1 MNKSRRINLGVTL
14 ALMSV
19 MALSI
24 LIRMPASQSDGFH
37 NEDAAGILYSAQL
50 INQGGLPLIDTLE
63 LKAPGSFFLTAVFWR
78 IFPESIVAV
87 QTLGIVWS
95 ILAMLG
101 IYAGGR
107 ALFDSK
113 AGLISATAYMLLSP
127 IMDSMD
133 INYGAWMI
141 TPMIWSMVC
150 FIKWIGTERRAW
162 LFMAGVLLAFA
173 GLLKRQGAVLTPL
186 FLCGIG
192 YLCYARYKDA
202 FVGHFG
208 RNTSVFLGGILI
220 GFLPIFVFYLF
231 NGSLLAFMEHY
242 FFSPGGWKYLDTLS
256 WDEKS
261 VRLADGALGF
271 LEYGS
276 VASVLAMVS
285 LIGWVGQ
292 DEDRHRAS
300 WYLLLGFLLVS
311 ILGLSLGFRFFKGY
325 YLQTLPA
332 LVWMM
337 GAPSGISKLFTAQ
350 MTWPKRSA
358 IGLLSL
364 LVLSPFV
371 VKDAKA
377 IQSIRQMRKQPRDMA
392 AQRIAALIKK
402 ETKPEEKI
410 WVWGRAAWP
419 VYVHADR
426 LAATRYPKTLAVFTT
441 NLTNTWRRGTKPT
454 TFEPRSDWKTLIQ
467 ELKRDKPSFIVLAH
481 NERYGKFKALHAVLR
496 QYYQKRTSP
505 SRGFSV
511 YALRR

>member
-1 MNKSRRINLGVTL
+1 MDKSQRSHLRVALTL
-14 ALMSV
+14 IVV
-19 MALSI
+19 MAVSI
-24 LIRMPASQSDGFH
+24 LIRMPACQSNGFH
-37 NEDAAGILYSAQL
+37 NEDAAGILYSAKV

-63 LKAPGSFFLTAVFWR
+63 LKAPGSFFVTAIFWR
-78 IFPESIVAV
+78 IFPESIAAV
-87 QTLGIVWS
+87 QILGMVWS

-107 ALFDSK
+107 VLFDSR

-141 TPMIWSMVC
+141 TPMIWSVVC
-150 FIKWIGTERRAW
+150 FMRWMRTERRSW
-162 LFMAGVLLAFA
+162 LFIAGLLLAFA

-186 FLCGIG
+186 LFGGIG
-192 YLCYARYKDA
+192 YLCYTRSKETYLSR
-202 FVGHFG
+202 FG
-208 RNTSVFLGGILI
+208 RDSSILLSGILV
-220 GFLPIFVFYLF
+220 GFLPILFFYLV
-231 NGSLLAFMEHY
+231 NGALVSFAEHY

-261 VRLADGALGF
+261 VRLVDGALGF

-276 VASVLAMVS
+276 IASVLAVVG
-285 LIGWVGQ
+285 LIGWVGR
-292 DEDRHRAS
+292 EEGRHRES
-300 WYLLLGFLLVS
+300 WYFLLGLLLVS
-311 ILGLSLGFRFFKGY
+311 VLGLSLGFRFFKGY

-332 LVWMM
+332 LVWML
-337 GAPSGISKLFTAQ
+337 GAPSGISKLFTTQ
-350 MTWPKRSA
+350 MSTLKRSFIALLA
-358 IGLLSL
+358 I
-364 LVLSPFV
+364 LVLTPFA

-377 IQSIRQMRKQPRDMA
+377 LQSIREMRKQPRDKA
-392 AQRIAALIKK
+392 AQRIARLIKK

-419 VYVHADR
+419 IYVHADR

-467 ELKRDKPSFIVLAH
+467 ELKRDRPSFIVLAH
-481 NERYGKFKALHAVLR
+481 NERYGNFKALHTVLR
-496 QYYQKRTSP
+496 QGYKKRVSP
-505 SRGFSV
+505 AKGFSV
-511 YALRR
+511 YALKP